1 MPDLVGRCTLL
12 QAAQGHCPH
21 RCERRT
27 AACGMRARRRGAV
40 LLLVLHVA
48 SHHCRSSFVDTRGL
62 MGCIDFGEPGGR
74 AERCRARGI
83 ASACIPAAARTAR
96 PGYRPIRG
104 SGRHPITPS
113 SINVAGTSAG
123 GSAETQRPWRRRG
136 KSLAYRLSSCKRSLA
151 GGALNSPY
159 FLIPWPT
166 HLCSAGP
173 MSWLSCSSLLCAQVA
188 TRTLRA
194 ARTRACDGT
203 EAAW

>member
-1 MPDLVGRCTLL
+1 MPDLVGLCTLL

-21 RCERRT
+21 RYERRT

-40 LLLVLHVA
+40 LVLQVII
-48 SHHCRSSFVDTRGL
+48 VDTRGL
-62 MGCIDFGEPGGR
+62 MGCIYFGEPDGR
-74 AERCRARGI
+74 AENVVGAGVCFSSMHSGPD
-83 ASACIPAAARTAR
+83 CVPDTAR
-96 PGYRPIRG
+96 FAVPVDIP
-104 SGRHPITPS
+104 SPS
-113 SINVAGTSAG
+113 STSLVPARG

-151 GGALNSPY
+151 GGALNAPY